1 MKTFFKFYA
10 STNHVLYCVQ
20 SPDTPTAI
28 TTFIVPDDLKSD
40 DDDDDDDIIPLSIDN
55 SMEESSP
62 KTPSSV
68 IEFTGSGERQIN
80 PERDNYNVDKI
91 TSCWKC
97 SEKFVSR
104 KLLVRHLKEHNI
116 DLPFKCYLCDAS
128 YETRKSCLD
137 HQETAHSSDW
147 KILKEKNKVDNVDIF
162 AKHMDKVVEN
172 NCNKVDQGAV
182 LEIPGQNADDPKME
196 VVSADYMQRKVYC
209 SLCPKR
215 FWSLQDLRR
224 HMRSH
229 TGKYWAQERSLSNGN
244 ILEKVFGMNVA

>member
-1 MKTFFKFYA
+1 M
-10 STNHVLYCVQ
+10 
-20 SPDTPTAI
+20 
-28 TTFIVPDDLKSD
+28 
-40 DDDDDDDIIPLSIDN
+40 
-55 SMEESSP
+55 
-62 KTPSSV
+62 
-68 IEFTGSGERQIN
+68 
-80 PERDNYNVDKI
+80 
-91 TSCWKC
+91 
-97 SEKFVSR
+97 
-104 KLLVRHLKEHNI
+104 
-116 DLPFKCYLCDAS
+116 
-128 YETRKSCLD
+128 
-137 HQETAHSSDW
+137 SDW

-229 TGKYWAQERSLSNGN
+229 TGKYPIYKWQ
-244 ILEKVFGMNVA
+244 